1 MNADPRL
8 RHSGRV
14 TGYPYLLLV
23 DGHDVRS
30 IDVAVFSRFPLADIR
45 THVDL
50 RDGNERIFSRDCLEV
65 VVDLPLSKPLVLCV
79 THLKSKFT
87 SDRKGD
93 TPEKLRVRRTE
104 GNAQRLPEARTI
116 LGRVRVDE
124 DAPDVAGTPPE
135 RRLPFRFPRYV
146 PVLEDLSR
154 NIADHC
160 PVKIWF

>member
-14 TGYPYLLLV
+14 TGYPHLLLV
-23 DGHDVRS
+23 DGHDVRN
-30 IDVAVFSRFPLADIR
+30 IDVAVLSRFPPADIR
-45 THVDL
+45 TQCGSAG
-50 RDGNERIFSRDCLEV
+50 RERTHLQ
-65 VVDLPLSKPLVLCV
+65 PLVLFL
-79 THLKSKFT
+79 THVKSKFT

-93 TPEKLRVRRTE
+93 TPEKLRARRTE

-135 RRLPFRFPRYV
+135 GRLPFRFPRYV